1 MERISIVSLDDD
13 LIRLRS
19 QSFDDLGLSHIR
31 NTKKGEFDN
40 MELKCYVKL
49 TAANVISRFG
59 PVQHGI
65 VSLLTGSFLGG
76 HVAARGESTL
86 EILQRSLYGA
96 SSESQIR
103 LPGIIHALDRGYQS
117 AAVNEQIHSVGGKV
131 IGTRKRTGRLPFTY
145 GKRGSTYHREVD
157 EKGELSAYWATTKNA
172 RSGVNHK
179 SQLLHNIVCG
189 GVEGGFPIYASQTEV
204 IRVVHVRVAEE
215 VSTTYRAALAVIR
228 DAHLRWVYE
237 ENGAI
242 PCFFQ
247 HELGHCIDFYTLSQN
262 LQLWKSLVRPLPPA
276 KHIIPSLLV
285 KL

>member
-1 MERISIVSLDDD
+1 MPD
-13 LIRLRS
+13 
-19 QSFDDLGLSHIR
+19 
-31 NTKKGEFDN
+31 
-40 MELKCYVKL
+40 
-49 TAANVISRFG
+49 
-59 PVQHGI
+59 
-65 VSLLTGSFLGG
+65 
-76 HVAARGESTL
+76 
-86 EILQRSLYGA
+86 
-96 SSESQIR
+96 SS
-103 LPGIIHALDRGYQS
+103 
-117 AAVNEQIHSVGGKV
+117 
-131 IGTRKRTGRLPFTY
+131 
-145 GKRGSTYHREVD
+145 
-157 EKGELSAYWATTKNA
+157 
-172 RSGVNHK
+172 HK

-285 KL
+285 KLFALMEKPNTVALPVARLAVARRTLATPAQDTKHAFSAVIVKSLSVRLLHGTERFLATIVPHGKGLIHAKYRSR